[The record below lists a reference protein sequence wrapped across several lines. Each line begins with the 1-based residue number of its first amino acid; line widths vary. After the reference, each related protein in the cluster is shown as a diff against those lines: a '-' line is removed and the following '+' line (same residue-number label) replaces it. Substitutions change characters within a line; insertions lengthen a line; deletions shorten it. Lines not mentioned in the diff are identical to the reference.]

1 MDDPLQ
7 KDSFAFN
14 IANGTCGTGHES
26 LLKGQYA
33 FLLRGGVASAG
44 YSAFIGSFTADSHG
58 KIAGGLLDINSSSQ
72 SFLGLT
78 ILPSGTNAPP
88 FDSKYSVGSDNRG
101 CLTLTDSGGGIE
113 MFRFSVGRLSGPGTT
128 QVANEGRIIR
138 FDDNTWQGRAQSGV
152 LMKQDPTSFN
162 VGALNGN
169 YAFGEA
175 GVDSNGGRFAGAGV
189 VTSDHAGNFTNI
201 IGDFDDAGTVSG
213 AATGGTGTYT
223 VATNGRGT
231 ATTTLTVLGKS
242 QTSNLVL
249 YMVSPSEALFMTT
262 GNPNTEAILTGELK
276 KQTGPFSTAAL
287 FGNVNGNG
295 FVFYTSGVN
304 PGNAGGNV
312 TAVGQATFTNATGDA
327 TVTID
332 ENNNGTLKSSPS
344 GSATFAVD
352 TTGRMTVM
360 GLGTTPPIIYL
371 VDANTGFSVGTDNG
385 VPFGYLERQ
394 IGTTF
399 GTSSISGSFFFGGD
413 APTTGAQYQSGTAN
427 FNSPSGG
434 TSSVNGK
441 ADDSGPNG
449 LKTEN
454 ISGGYSFSVS
464 STPPGKGTV
473 GTNSIAYAISVT
485 KIVFMST
492 GGNPEIFVGQK

>member
-1 MDDPLQ
+1 LQ

-276 KQTGPFSTAAL
+276 KQTGSPFAATSL
-287 FGNVNGNG
+287 ASSG
-295 FVFYTSGVN
+295 FVFYATGIHPPDS
-304 PGNAGGNV
+304 GNV
-312 TAVGQATFTNATGDA
+312 TTIGQTTFAMNPNPDGTLNGAVTL
-327 TVTID
+327 D
-332 ENNNGTLKSSPS
+332 ENDNGVEKAVQT
-344 GSATFAVD
+344 GTGTFNIAS
-352 TTGRMTVM
+352 TGR
-360 GLGTTPPIIYL
+360 TTLTFGNSLTILYL
-371 VDANTGFSVGTDNG
+371 IDTNSAFVVGTDNG
-385 VPFGYLERQ
+385 VPFGYAERQ
-394 IGTTF
+394 TNSVF
-399 GTSSISGSFFFGGD
+399 QTSSISGSFFLGGD

-434 TSSVNGK
+434 TSSINGK